1 MKSGGNGRQAQ
12 EEASFRKATADTQF
26 FWNQVTRNNGTVRK
40 LQRVLNPQLRAREE
54 SQLFGNHTDV
64 LQGVIQDS
72 TPVERSG
79 PGADTFPVLEK
90 FSDLNNLPSF
100 IARNIRLM
108 RYESPSPIQ
117 KHSVPL
123 GLAGLDLMCCAQTVR
138 EEKRLEKLC
147 TLLFKSNS
155 YLSHDTF
162 LLNYSV
168 LGVRQ
173 NICIPSTCDHFNL
186 HLRGTCWSR
195 ALPTAHTWAGCRE
208 RWWNPLSIAT
218 ARTNR

>member
-1 MKSGGNGRQAQ
+1 MFDNQYYNRDRQMKTGGNGRQAQ

-26 FWNQVTRNNGTVRK
+26 FWNQVTRNNGTLRK

-79 PGADTFPVLEK
+79 PGADTIPVLEK

-138 EEKRLEKLC
+138 EEKRREELC
-147 TLLFKSNS
+147 MLLPKANS
-155 YLSHDTF
+155 F
-162 LLNYSV
+162 L
-168 LGVRQ
+168 
-173 NICIPSTCDHFNL
+173 T
-186 HLRGTCWSR
+186 T
-195 ALPTAHTWAGCRE
+195 
-208 RWWNPLSIAT
+208 PLL
-218 ARTNR
+218 

>member
-1 MKSGGNGRQAQ
+1 MFDNQYYNRDRQMKTGGNGRQAQ

-26 FWNQVTRNNGTVRK
+26 FWNQVTRNNGAARK

-79 PGADTFPVLEK
+79 PGADSFPVLEK
-90 FSDLNNLPSF
+90 FSDLSNLPSF

-138 EEKRLEKLC
+138 EERCK
-147 TLLFKSNS
+147 
-155 YLSHDTF
+155 
-162 LLNYSV
+162 
-168 LGVRQ
+168 
-173 NICIPSTCDHFNL
+173 ICIFITTEH
-186 HLRGTCWSR
+186 
-195 ALPTAHTWAGCRE
+195 
-208 RWWNPLSIAT
+208 
-218 ARTNR
+218 